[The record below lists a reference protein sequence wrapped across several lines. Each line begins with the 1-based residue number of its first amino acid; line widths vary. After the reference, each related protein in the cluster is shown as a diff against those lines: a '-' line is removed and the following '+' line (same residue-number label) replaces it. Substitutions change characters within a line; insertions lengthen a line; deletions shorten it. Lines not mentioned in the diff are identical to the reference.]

1 MKTIGN
7 ILWFLLRGGII
18 SLLWFVAA
26 LLCFVTIIGVP
37 LGIQCSKFAGFV
49 LYPFGRS
56 IEYSR
61 KMGHFL
67 VNILWIMLCGWEI
80 AIVSFSIGLIWCIT
94 IIGIPFGVQSIKL
107 SQLSNMPV
115 GAEVVKA

>member
-7 ILWFLLRGGII
+7 ILWFLLGGGII

-37 LGIQCSKFAGFV
+37 LGIQCLKFAGFV

-56 IEYSR
+56 IEYSS
-61 KMGHFL
+61 
-67 VNILWIMLCGWEI
+67 NILWIMLCGWEI

-94 IIGIPFGVQSIKL
+94 IIGIPFGVQSIKFA
-107 SQLSNMPV
+107 QLAIMPF

>member
-7 ILWFLLRGGII
+7 MFWFLLGGGII

-26 LLCFVTIIGVP
+26 LLCFVTIIGIP
-37 LGIQCSKFAGFV
+37 LGIQCLKFAGFV

-56 IEYSR
+56 IEYSS

-67 VNILWIMLCGWEI
+67 VNILWIMLCGCDCFLLHRANLVHNHNRNTIWSAKYKI
-80 AIVSFSIGLIWCIT
+80 RTTGNYAIWS
-94 IIGIPFGVQSIKL
+94 
-107 SQLSNMPV
+107 
-115 GAEVVKA
+115 